1 MGGDVPVHVG
11 DDALRQVVG
20 LDLPLQRQRA
30 QTRGAVPMAAD
41 HPPDHARMAVVVAAG
56 AVAVSVPGAEKQR
69 QVPGVPRLQK
79 PPLQRGG
86 QCFRAGTAHKPSRGQ
101 GIAVP
106 HQQGGLLR
114 GENRCFSHVCP
125 AVLTCSGKRQDASPG
140 TRSCLPSGRRW
151 RSTWR
156 TSRSPGRCRP
166 WHTSRRWE
174 RSW

>member
-106 HQQGGLLR
+106 HQQGAGPEVLAGKTDLLQQGQVLQQQR
-114 GENRCFSHVCP
+114 PVLP
-125 AVLTCSGKRQDASPG
+125 A
-140 TRSCLPSGRRW
+140 
-151 RSTWR
+151 
-156 TSRSPGRCRP
+156 
-166 WHTSRRWE
+166 
-174 RSW
+174 